1 MLRRAL
7 WRAAATLRP
16 LRTPEPAAAQILTA
30 AGHQLPSS
38 RDDAGLVRRC
48 WSSDAR
54 PSRDAG
60 QNERRRDAGADAV
73 GSSVDATET
82 AKFARVA
89 DHWCA
94 TRPPTPRVACLLWA
108 RRLAASPP
116 SIHREIGFR
125 THVATLLSVRC

>member
-7 WRAAATLRP
+7 WRAAATFRP
-16 LRTPEPAAAQILTA
+16 LRIPEPAAAQTLTA

-38 RDDAGLVRRC
+38 RDDPGLVRR
-48 WSSDAR
+48 WSGDAR

-60 QNERRRDAGADAV
+60 EDERRRDAGADAV
-73 GSSVDATET
+73 GSSVDATEA

-94 TRPPTPRVACLLWA
+94 TRQQHPVLHACYERGALLRA
-108 RRLAASPP
+108 RPQSTAN
-116 SIHREIGFR
+116 
-125 THVATLLSVRC
+125 